1 MKNKLRYI
9 DADYTI
15 KEEGFI
21 NGKETID
28 DTNLAIRAIL
38 GKDLEGV
45 KQAVLLSLANNKKQ
59 PLHHFFSYDFLTE
72 SGRIIP
78 MKFRAFKDDYGDQY
92 QTIVISSRSIYRV
105 KKSGP
110 PVQKQGF
117 ALTTKR
123 RTHFS

>member
-59 PLHHFFSYDFLTE
+59 PLHQFFSYYFLTE

-92 QTIVISSRSIYRV
+92 QTIVFL
-105 KKSGP
+105 
-110 PVQKQGF
+110 PVPY
-117 ALTTKR
+117 TE
-123 RTHFS
+123 